1 MCLIR
6 MKRAI
11 KVILPVLLLIAL
23 MLGTI
28 LTANALTVVQT
39 HIIDN
44 DDAQGY
50 TVERRGFDTWFQA
63 SNLYYQD
70 ARRQLC
76 DSESN
81 VYRYMFPAYTRNTA
95 IYGKTSAYL
104 YDVSFTDPEACYYL
118 NNYADGAYLTT
129 GYINQDLAAPGWNVI
144 GTRSTTAAGNGLHR
158 TQSIMLV
165 AGKNHPTKYCG
176 ADAIKIEL
184 SY

>member
-1 MCLIR
+1 

-81 VYRYMFPAYTRNTA
+81 VYR
-95 IYGKTSAYL
+95 
-104 YDVSFTDPEACYYL
+104 
-118 NNYADGAYLTT
+118 
-129 GYINQDLAAPGWNVI
+129 
-144 GTRSTTAAGNGLHR
+144 
-158 TQSIMLV
+158 
-165 AGKNHPTKYCG
+165 
-176 ADAIKIEL
+176 
-184 SY
+184 